1 MSTKS
6 SRKNLALL
14 NQQLEK
20 DLIAG
25 VVGFALFDTE
35 RRSFI
40 ALNETERQEPIYSS
54 DAEYAEEFANR
65 IETYQAMLD
74 LRLDTKIT
82 HIIPLVYNDYFGL
95 SPLPGALDGRTDK
108 FGFFNINDDAQS

>member
-1 MSTKS
+1 VSTKF

-20 DLIAG
+20 DHIAG

-40 ALNETERQEPIYSS
+40 ALNETERREPIYSS

-65 IETYQAMLD
+65 TEAYQAMLD
-74 LRLDTKIT
+74 LGLDTNIT
-82 HIIPLVYNDYFGL
+82 HIIPLVYNDFFGL
-95 SPLPGALDGRTDK
+95 FPLPGALDGRTDRV
-108 FGFFNINDDAQS
+108 GFFNINEDAKS